1 MSSIDDVIAKMDAI
15 VDQCKEENLRAG
27 YFAVLYRFVTI
38 RIKLGIETDEFDDGE
53 RMEQLDT
60 IFARRFFD
68 AYDAYYNSADGPV
81 SQSWKHAFDSARSD
95 DYIIMQHLLLGIN
108 AHINLDL
115 GIAAA
120 ETMEGKDIEL
130 IHKDYNRINAI
141 LASLVD
147 DVTSNL
153 SRVSLFFGPMIKLA
167 QGRDEMLVAFSI
179 KIARDG
185 AWEFAKEYAAA
196 QNKELVIR
204 ERDEKIAD
212 LARQLTHTGSFLSFI
227 IKIIRFGEFR
237 SLQSNLNRL
246 AGIIK

>member
-1 MSSIDDVIAKMDAI
+1 MSSIDHVIARMDAI
-15 VDQCKEENLRAG
+15 VEECKEKSLRAG

-38 RIKLGIETDEFDDGE
+38 RIKHGIESDEFDDGE

-60 IFARRFFD
+60 IFAQRFFD
-68 AYDAYYNSADGPV
+68 AYDAYYHSADGPV
-81 SQSWKHAFDSARSD
+81 TQSWKHAFDSAKSGSF
-95 DYIIMQHLLLGIN
+95 IIMQHLLLGIN

-120 ETMEGKDIEL
+120 ETMKGKDIEL
-130 IHKDYNRINAI
+130 IHKDYDRVNAI

-167 QGRDEMLVAFSI
+167 RGHDEMLVSFSI
-179 KIARDG
+179 KVARDG
-185 AWEFAKEYAAA
+185 AWEFAKSYSEA
-196 QNKELVIR
+196 QNKEFAIR
-204 ERDEKIAD
+204 DRDEKIAG
-212 LARQLTHTGSFLSFI
+212 LARQLTNTGSFLTFI

-237 SLQSNLNRL
+237 SLQNNMDQL
-246 AGIIK
+246 AGIIE